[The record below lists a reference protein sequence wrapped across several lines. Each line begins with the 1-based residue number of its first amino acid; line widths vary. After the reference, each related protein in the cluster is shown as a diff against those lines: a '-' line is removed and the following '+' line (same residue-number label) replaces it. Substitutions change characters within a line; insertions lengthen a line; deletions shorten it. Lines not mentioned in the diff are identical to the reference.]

1 MVLTLDMY
9 VSHLQEDVLK
19 MFVNYKVLVVKKEED
34 TSHVCQEYDKDVS
47 LSNKRQ
53 HRCFLND
60 IRMELNMVD
69 QYTLVIVANKVCT
82 LYMLLYFSIT
92 N

>member
-1 MVLTLDMY
+1 MHY
-9 VSHLQEDVLK
+9 F
-19 MFVNYKVLVVKKEED
+19 FVDYKVLVVKEERD
-34 TSHVCQEYDKDVS
+34 TSHVCQVYGKDVS
-47 LSNKRQ
+47 LSDKRH
-53 HRCFLND
+53 HRYFLNG